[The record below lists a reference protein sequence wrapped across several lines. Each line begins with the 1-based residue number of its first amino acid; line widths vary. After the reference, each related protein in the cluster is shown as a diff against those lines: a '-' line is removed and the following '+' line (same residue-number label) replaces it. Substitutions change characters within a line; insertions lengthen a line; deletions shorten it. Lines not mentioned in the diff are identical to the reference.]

1 MPPARPAAAAGKLCD
16 SIKKLEDLKVK
27 VAQLIAAGRFT
38 TGENPSGEQ
47 LVAQADAAIACIDST
62 VMSAGSCS
70 LLAE

>member
-62 VMSAGSCS
+62 VMAAGSCT